1 MSPASKI
8 HYVECD
14 VPPGVTLADWRRER
28 AAATAPSRPSRLR
41 SGRRAAV
48 RAFRRACGLA

>member
-1 MSPASKI
+1 VTPVSSI

-14 VPPGVTLADWRRER
+14 VPPGQTLSEWRRER
-28 AAATAPSRPSRLR
+28 AAQTYRPSRMRLR
-41 SGRRAAV
+41 RRAAV